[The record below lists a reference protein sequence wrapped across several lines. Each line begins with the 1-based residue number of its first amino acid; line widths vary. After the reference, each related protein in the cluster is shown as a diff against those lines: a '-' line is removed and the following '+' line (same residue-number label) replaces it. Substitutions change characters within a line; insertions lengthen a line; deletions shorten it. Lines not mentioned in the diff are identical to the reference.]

1 EVIDNGVGYN
11 QALRLK
17 KELEVSHKSRGT
29 EITKQ
34 RIELINTLNEINI
47 QIQTTHLKDD
57 QGNSI
62 GTKVGLYFPKT
73 II

>member
-1 EVIDNGVGYN
+1 MDTGILSESENHCQLTSIGSLP
-11 QALRLK
+11 QTFSK
-17 KELEVSHKSRGT
+17 T

-47 QIQTTHLKDD
+47 QIQTTHLKNKE
-57 QGNSI
+57 GKSI

-73 II
+73 IM